1 MKNTRAILML
11 GLSILAALAA
21 VVLASRWMVQ
31 QSSLSTSKIAVAA
44 VDLNL
49 GTRLTPDMIRLADWP
64 AGSVQKD
71 SFTDLKPLDTRV
83 VKVSLQRGEPL
94 TESKLAP
101 VGRDRRPV
109 GGGGGR
115 QAGDDGAR
123 Q

>member
-11 GLSILAALAA
+11 GVSILAALAA
-21 VVLASRWMVQ
+21 VVLASRWMAEQ
-31 QSSLSTSKIAVAA
+31 NSLSTNKIAVAA

-71 SFTDLKPLDTRV
+71 SFNDMKLLDTRV

-101 VGRDRRPV
+101 SGRPAACRRWWRRAS
-109 GGGGGR
+109 GR
-115 QAGDDGAR
+115 
-123 Q
+123 